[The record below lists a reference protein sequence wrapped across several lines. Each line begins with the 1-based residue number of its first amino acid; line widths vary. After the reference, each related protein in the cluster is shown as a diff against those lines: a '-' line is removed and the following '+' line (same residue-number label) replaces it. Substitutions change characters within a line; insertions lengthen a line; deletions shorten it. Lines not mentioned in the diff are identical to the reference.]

1 MASLREL
8 ILVRVRMF
16 TREPEA
22 LFWTFLFPVLMAGAL
37 EMAFR
42 ERPPEPVP
50 VAVEAGSAGLPQV
63 ARLRADREMDVRVLS
78 PAEAERAL
86 RTGEVALVLAGD
98 TGVVLRFDPV
108 REESR
113 VARLLVERTLRS
125 GPPAAVRE
133 DRERVR
139 GGRYIDWVIP
149 GLLGLN
155 LMSTG
160 LWGLGFG
167 LVQMRQKKLLKRLVA
182 TPMRRGEF
190 LLAQIVARVAFLVLE
205 VPPLLLFAR
214 LAFGVRV
221 EGSALLLSGVILL
234 GTICFAGLGLLCA
247 ARARTIEG
255 ISGIL
260 NVVMVPMFVGSGI
273 FFSASRF
280 PDAAQPFI
288 QALPLTALNDALR
301 LVYNEGAGLVEVVP
315 EAAILLAW
323 TAFSF
328 AAALRWFRWQ

>member
-1 MASLREL
+1 
-8 ILVRVRMF
+8 
-16 TREPEA
+16 
-22 LFWTFLFPVLMAGAL
+22 
-37 EMAFR
+37 MAFR
-42 ERPPEPVP
+42 DRPPQPVP
-50 VAVEAGSAGLPQV
+50 IAVEAGSAALV
-63 ARLRADREMDVRVLS
+63 RLEQLRGDPELALRVVL

-98 TGVVLRFDPV
+98 SGVVMRYDPV

-113 VARLLVERTLRS
+113 VARLLVARALQGRAP
-125 GPPAAVRE
+125 GAPALTE
-133 DRERVR
+133 DRARMP

-167 LVQMRQKKLLKRLVA
+167 LVQMRQKKLLKRLMA
-182 TPMRRGEF
+182 TPMRKGEF
-190 LLAQIVARVAFLVLE
+190 LLAQMVARLAFLVLE
-205 VPPLLLFAR
+205 VPPLLIFAW

-221 EGSALLLSGVILL
+221 EGNALLLAAIVLL
-234 GTICFAGLGLLCA
+234 GTVCFAGLGLLCA
-247 ARARTIEG
+247 SRARTIEG
-255 ISGIL
+255 VSGIL

-280 PDAAQPFI
+280 PAAAQPFI

-301 LVYNEGAGLVEVVP
+301 LVYNEGAGLAAVAP

-323 TAFSF
+323 TIAGF
-328 AAALRWFRWQ
+328 AGALRWFRWQ